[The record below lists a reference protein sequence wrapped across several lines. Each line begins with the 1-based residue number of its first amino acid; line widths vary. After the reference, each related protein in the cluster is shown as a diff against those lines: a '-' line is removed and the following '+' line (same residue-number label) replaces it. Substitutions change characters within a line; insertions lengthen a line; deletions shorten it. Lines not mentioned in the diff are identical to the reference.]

1 MSWDRIEYK
10 EVAPCVCGKGA
21 VIRLAYTEE
30 DDWSRTRN
38 GIISEEIACENC
50 RSRYHIEHVERHYLC
65 PKWEGDGICDRTYL
79 VPNDLTIPDELREK
93 GFRFDTEMQI
103 ASMYSYAD
111 IKAAKA
117 DMVTNKYTTRLKL
130 QVSQDIVSIY
140 EKCYRK
146 RSLPPIIDL
155 LCKIERQYN
164 KYEWTKERMSA
175 YRAAEKV
182 KIREN
187 EREIADV
194 IAQSVLLEFRR
205 MENDKT

>member
-50 RSRYHIEHVERHYLC
+50 RSRYHVENVERHYLC

-79 VPNDLTIPDELREK
+79 VPNGLTIPDELHEK
-93 GFRFDTEMQI
+93 DFRFDTEMQI
-103 ASMYSYAD
+103 ASMYSYED

-117 DMVTNKYTTRLKL
+117 DMIANKCTTRLKL

-140 EKCYRK
+140 KKCYGK

-155 LCKIERQYN
+155 LCKIEQQYG
-164 KYEWTKERMSA
+164 KYEWTKEKMSA
-175 YRAAEKV
+175 YRAEEKA
-182 KIREN
+182 KIN
-187 EREIADV
+187 ETAQEIADV
-194 IAQSVLLEFRR
+194 IAQSTLLEFGR

>member
-21 VIRLAYTEE
+21 VIRLAYKE
-30 DDWSRTRN
+30 DDDWNRTRE
-38 GIISEEIACENC
+38 GIIQEEIACESC
-50 RSRYHIEHVERHYLC
+50 RSQYHIEHIVHLYSC
-65 PKWEGDGICDRTYL
+65 PNWVGNGVSDKTYL
-79 VPNDLTIPDELREK
+79 VPNDLTIPDKLHEK
-93 GFRFDTEMQI
+93 DFCFDTEMQI
-103 ASMYSYAD
+103 VSMYSYAD

-155 LCKIERQYN
+155 LCKIERQYD

-175 YRAAEKV
+175 YRAEEKV
-182 KIREN
+182 KIEEN

>member
-21 VIRLAYTEE
+21 VIRLAYTED
-30 DDWSRTRN
+30 DDWNRARK
-38 GIISEEIACENC
+38 GIIQEEIACESC
-50 RSRYHIEHVERHYLC
+50 RPQYHIEHIVHHYSC
-65 PKWEGDGICDRTYL
+65 PKWVGDGVSDKTYL
-79 VPNDLTIPDELREK
+79 VPNSLTIPKQIGEK
-93 GFRFDTEMQI
+93 SFNFNVEEKIVSTYTYGEIQEAM
-103 ASMYSYAD
+103 
-111 IKAAKA
+111 A
-117 DMVTNKYTTRLKL
+117 DMVENKYSTRLKL
-130 QVSQDIVSIY
+130 SSSRYIVAVY
-140 EKCYRK
+140 EKYYKSR
-146 RSLPPIIDL
+146 RLTPIIDL
-155 LCKIERQYN
+155 LNGIERQYG
-164 KYEWTKERMSA
+164 KYEWTKEKMSA